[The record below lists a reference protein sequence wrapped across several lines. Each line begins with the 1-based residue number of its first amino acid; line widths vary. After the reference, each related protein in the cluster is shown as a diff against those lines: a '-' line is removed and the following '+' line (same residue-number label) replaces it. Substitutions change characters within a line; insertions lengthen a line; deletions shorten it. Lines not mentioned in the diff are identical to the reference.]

1 MINKIYQGD
10 VLNVL
15 KDLPSNYTD
24 AGCCSP
30 PYNKK
35 GNRKGELV
43 KDIKYTDIDDYL
55 DEDVYQTQQIQILNE
70 LYRIMKPGGSFFYN
84 HKVRWDQGKMIHP
97 MEWVTKSDW
106 VLKQEIIWD
115 RSIAANIRGWRFW
128 QVEERIYW
136 LYKPTKKNDNGKEL
150 LSKHALLSSVWRLRP
165 EMNKST
171 VNNHPA
177 PFPIEIP
184 TRCIYSV
191 LDVEKNGLIIDPYM
205 GSGTSAV
212 AAKLLGHNFIGVDI
226 SQTYIEQALHRID
239 NISQK
244 EIDDFNYE
252 ISLHKVNKTYSDRKN
267 EKAQKSKENE

>member
-1 MINKIYQGD
+1 
-10 VLNVL
+10 
-15 KDLPSNYTD
+15 
-24 AGCCSP
+24 
-30 PYNKK
+30 
-35 GNRKGELV
+35 
-43 KDIKYTDIDDYL
+43 
-55 DEDVYQTQQIQILNE
+55 
-70 LYRIMKPGGSFFYN
+70 
-84 HKVRWDQGKMIHP
+84 MIHP